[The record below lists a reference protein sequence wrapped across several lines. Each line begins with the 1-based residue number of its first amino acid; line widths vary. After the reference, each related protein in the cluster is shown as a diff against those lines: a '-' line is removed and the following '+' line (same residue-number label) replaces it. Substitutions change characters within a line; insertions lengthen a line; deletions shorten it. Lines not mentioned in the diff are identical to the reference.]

1 MTDSTKRT
9 LSQSWECVRFRDWD
23 VRNRTPLLRVGYG
36 HLIVTFCR
44 EKGITPT
51 RMLAQISR
59 KRLGNVAATVE
70 ICNQYA
76 SLSINQSESPAH
88 PVICR
93 RTGTAATS
101 FLRLG
106 RHKNGE
112 ASRITVVPD
121 VLTNLRFLFTKVWV

>member
-1 MTDSTKRT
+1 
-9 LSQSWECVRFRDWD
+9 
-23 VRNRTPLLRVGYG
+23 
-36 HLIVTFCR
+36 
-44 EKGITPT
+44 
-51 RMLAQISR
+51 MLAQISR

-88 PVICR
+88 HVICR

-121 VLTNLRFLFTKVWV
+121 VLTNLRFLFTKIWVSECYGDFSPASVSLRHNIVWELWTKTS